1 MREVERFSDFALN
14 NPLQFKK
21 IIKMYIEGFTLAK
34 SKLFTESD
42 PIMMDNVGLAEA
54 DSHFTSHN
62 GSAICPTL
70 DYISFFTI
78 C

>member
-1 MREVERFSDFALN
+1 MREVERFSAFTPN
-14 NPLQFKK
+14 NPLQFQK
-21 IIKMYIEGFTLAK
+21 KMYIEGFTLVK
-34 SKLFTESD
+34 SKLFTKSD

-54 DSHFTSHN
+54 DSHFTSDN

>member
-1 MREVERFSDFALN
+1 
-14 NPLQFKK
+14 
-21 IIKMYIEGFTLAK
+21 MYIEGFTLVK
-34 SKLFTESD
+34 SELFTKSD